1 MITNDTELNLYKE
14 TRLEDDA
21 EVYVVAENFIQLAED
36 LKITCV
42 EPTKIELC
50 DFTVFLSTWLINNL
64 K

>member
-1 MITNDTELNLYKE
+1 
-14 TRLEDDA
+14 
-21 EVYVVAENFIQLAED
+21 

-50 DFTVFLSTWLINNL
+50 DFTVFVSTWLINNL